1 MKDAKNMKKLANEP
15 IIVIGK
21 DALERFQAYIR
32 EQGYNDFALIADTN
46 TYPVLGQRVQQMLE
60 SDGCT
65 VTPIILE
72 GHPVL
77 PGDTSIFQVFDRLP
91 HRPVVCVSVGSGSL
105 TDITRFVSYHSRNR
119 FIALPTA
126 PSVDG
131 FTSTGSPLVS
141 RGFKKTYYTHAP
153 EAIFADLETLQ
164 NAPTELIA
172 SGLGDML
179 GKFIAQADWKMGSLL
194 WNEAY
199 DPEIAEHTWEALQLC
214 VAQAGSLCN
223 RDEESIRLLMQG
235 LIELGLSMMR
245 MGTSNPA
252 SGAEHHISH
261 FLEMHTLQVNGPHLM
276 HGDTVA
282 LGSIPAAQMYARF
295 RAMSKEEAEQIL
307 AQARLPEPED
317 EIRAIRA
324 AYGPLADDTIKQV
337 HNQVY
342 MGEARF
348 EQLKRDILVNWDT
361 LQKYAARV
369 AQPEQITA
377 WMKQACGPTT
387 PEEIGVSRAEMDAAI
402 QNAHYLRER
411 FTITKLFHYMGI
423 LKEYKLL

>member
-1 MKDAKNMKKLANEP
+1 MKKLENEP
-15 IIVIGK
+15 LIVIGTS
-21 DALERFQAYIR
+21 ALDRFEAYCK
-32 EQGYNDFALIADTN
+32 EQGYNDFALVADQN

-60 SDGCT
+60 ANGWK
-65 VTPIILE
+65 VTPIVLE

-119 FIALPTA
+119 FISLPTA

-194 WNEAY
+194 WGEAY

-214 VAQAGSLCN
+214 IAQADTLCD
-223 RDEESIRLLMQG
+223 RDQESIRLLMQG
-235 LIELGLSMMR
+235 LIESGLSMMR

-261 FLEMHTLQVNGPHLM
+261 FLEMRTIQVNGPHLM

-282 LGSIPAAQMYARF
+282 LGSIPAAMMYARF
-295 RAMSKEEAEQIL
+295 RAMSKDEAAAIL
-307 AQARLPEPED
+307 SQATLPKPED
-317 EIRAIRA
+317 EIRAIQA

-337 HNQVY
+337 HNQIY
-342 MGEARF
+342 MGEERF
-348 EQLKRDILVNWDT
+348 EQLKRDILANWDT
-361 LQKYAARV
+361 LQQYADRV
-369 AQPEQITA
+369 AQPEQITG
-377 WMKQACGPTT
+377 WLEKVCGPTS
-387 PEEIGVSRAEMDAAI
+387 PDQIGIGKAEMDEAI

-423 LKEYKLL
+423 LQEF

>member
-1 MKDAKNMKKLANEP
+1 MKKADHEP
-15 IIVIGK
+15 IIVIGA
-21 DALERFQAYIR
+21 DALDRFQAYCR

-46 TYPVLGQRVQQMLE
+46 TYPVLGQRAQQLLE
-60 SDGCT
+60 SNGWT
-65 VTPIILE
+65 VTPILLE

-77 PGDTSIFQVFDRLP
+77 PGDTAVFQVFDKLP
-91 HRPVVCVSVGSGSL
+91 HRPVVCVSVGSGAL

-179 GKFIAQADWKMGSLL
+179 GKFIAQSDWKMGSLL
-194 WNEAY
+194 WGEAY
-199 DPEIAEHTWEALQLC
+199 DPEIAANTWDALQLC
-214 VAQAGSLCN
+214 VAQAGALCN
-223 RDEESIRLLMQG
+223 RDEESIRMLMQG
-235 LIELGLSMMR
+235 LIESGLSMMR

-261 FLEMHTLQVNGPHLM
+261 FLEMHTIQVNGPHLM
-276 HGDTVA
+276 HGETVA
-282 LGSIPAAQMYARF
+282 LGSIPAARMYARF
-295 RAMSKEEAEQIL
+295 RAMSKDEAAGIL

-317 EIRAIRA
+317 EIRAIQD
-324 AYGPLADDTIKQV
+324 AYGPLAEDTIKQV
-337 HNQVY
+337 YNQIY
-342 MGEARF
+342 MGEERF
-348 EQLKRDILVNWDT
+348 EQLKRDILANWDT
-361 LQKYAARV
+361 LQQYAARV
-369 AQPEQITA
+369 AQPEQIIG
-377 WMKQACGPTT
+377 WLKQVCGPTT
-387 PEEIGVSRAEMDAAI
+387 PEEIGVSREEMDRAI

-423 LKEYKLL
+423 LQEF